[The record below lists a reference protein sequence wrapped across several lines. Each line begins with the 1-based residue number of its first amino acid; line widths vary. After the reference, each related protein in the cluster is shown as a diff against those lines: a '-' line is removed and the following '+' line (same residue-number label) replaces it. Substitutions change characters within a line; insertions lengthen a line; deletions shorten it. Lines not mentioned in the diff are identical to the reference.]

1 VTDVPGDER
10 PPGVAGGPA
19 QGGEV
24 RARWAWAEPSVWT
37 DRMLTALEVGA
48 KGGKWFSLID
58 KVYAPKNLESSWD
71 KVRRNQGAAGVDGQS
86 VMKFGSQAAKYLGE
100 LHDALKE
107 GDYRPQEVLRC
118 WIPKPG
124 SDAMRPLGI
133 PVVKD
138 RVVQGALRNVMEP
151 IFERLF
157 VEHSYGFRPGR
168 SCMGA
173 LRRVDELLKAGYTWV
188 VDADIR
194 SYFDTID
201 HEILMAEVEK
211 EVADGKVLALLRSYL
226 NQKVMDGAR
235 IWKPAAGTPQGAVIS
250 PLLANI
256 YLHPVD
262 LALQRAGCEMVRYA
276 DDLVIL
282 SKSEGEA
289 LQALE
294 LLRAEL
300 GARKLELHP
309 EKTRIVDATQ
319 PGGFEFLGYRFG
331 QGRRW
336 PRRKSEKA
344 FRDKIRAKTKRTSG
358 KSLLSIIQEIN
369 PIVRGW
375 FYYFKHAYK
384 TTFSSLDGWVRMR
397 LRSILRKRTKK
408 RRGRGRGKD
417 HQRWPNAYFRDLG
430 LFTMQAAH
438 ASLCQSRC
446 GNH

>member
-1 VTDVPGDER
+1 
-10 PPGVAGGPA
+10 
-19 QGGEV
+19 
-24 RARWAWAEPSVWT
+24 
-37 DRMLTALEVGA
+37 
-48 KGGKWFSLID
+48 
-58 KVYAPKNLESSWD
+58 
-71 KVRRNQGAAGVDGQS
+71 
-86 VMKFGSQAAKYLGE
+86 
-100 LHDALKE
+100 
-107 GDYRPQEVLRC
+107 
-118 WIPKPG
+118 
-124 SDAMRPLGI
+124 MRPLGI

-168 SCMGA
+168 SCMDA

-201 HEILMAEVEK
+201 HTILMAEVEK

-226 NQKVMDGAR
+226 NQKVMDGAKS
-235 IWKPAAGTPQGAVIS
+235 WKPAAGTPQGAVIS

-262 LALQRAGCEMVRYA
+262 VALQRAGYEMVRYA

-282 SKSEGEA
+282 CKSEGEA
-289 LQALE
+289 LKALK

-319 PGGFEFLGYRFG
+319 PGGFEFLGYRFER
-331 QGRRW
+331 GRRW
-336 PRRKSEKA
+336 PRRKSIKA
-344 FRDKIRAKTKRTSG
+344 FRDKIRAKTKRTNG

-384 TTFSSLDGWVRMR
+384 TTFSSMDGWVRMR

-417 HQRWPNAYFRDLG
+417 HQCWPNAYFRDLG

>member
-1 VTDVPGDER
+1 MKDAPGDER

-24 RARWAWAEPSVWT
+24 RARWAWAEPLVWT
-37 DRMLTALEVGA
+37 ERMLTALEMGA

-58 KVYAPKNLESSWD
+58 KVYAPKNLESSWE

-86 VMKFGSQAAKYLGE
+86 VMKFGSQVAKYLEE
-100 LHDALKE
+100 LHEELKE

-118 WIPKPG
+118 WVPKPG
-124 SDAMRPLGI
+124 SDGMRPLGI

-138 RVVQGALRNVMEP
+138 RVVQGALKNVMEP

-168 SCMGA
+168 SCMDA
-173 LRRVDELLKAGYTWV
+173 LRRVDELLRAGYTWV

-201 HEILMAEVEK
+201 HDILMAEVEK
-211 EVADGKVLALLRSYL
+211 EVADGKVLALLRNYL
-226 NQKVMDGAR
+226 NQKVMDGAKS
-235 IWKPAAGTPQGAVIS
+235 WTPAAGTPQGAVIS

-262 LALQRAGCEMVRYA
+262 LALRGAGFEMVRYA

-282 SKSEGEA
+282 CKSEGEA
-289 LQALE
+289 LKALE
-294 LLRAEL
+294 LLRGEM

-309 EKTRIVDATQ
+309 EKTRVVDATQ
-319 PGGFEFLGYRFG
+319 LGGFEFLGYRFERG
-331 QGRRW
+331 CRW

-344 FRDKIRAKTKRTSG
+344 LRDKIRTKTKRTSG

-369 PIVRGW
+369 PILRGW
-375 FYYFKHAYK
+375 FHYFKHAHQA
-384 TTFSSLDGWVRMR
+384 TFLPLDGWVRMR
-397 LRSILRKRTKK
+397 LRSILRKRH
-408 RRGRGRGKD
+408 RRKGRGRGTD
-417 HQRWPNAYFRDLG
+417 HQRWPNAYFRELG
-430 LFTMQAAH
+430 LFTMQAAQ
-438 ASLCQSRC
+438 ASLCHSRC